1 MHCHFR
7 TRLPY
12 LPLSG
17 GTLHE
22 ATLPYN
28 ASAMQAVAQHPYY
41 RLMRLDRP
49 VGTWLLLWPTL
60 AALWI
65 AAEGWPG
72 IPLVAVFFV
81 GTFVMRAAGCV
92 VNDLADRDL
101 DGRVERTQDRPLATE
116 EVSVAAA
123 VVLFLVLLAIAAS
136 LALALN
142 LTTFFAAAAGA
153 VLVVLYPF
161 CKRFTHLPQFVL
173 GIVFSWGIVLA
184 FTATRESVPLIA
196 GALLAA
202 NALWIVAYDTIY
214 ARVDR
219 DDDLAVGIKSTAV
232 LLGRYDRLFI
242 GILQIAT
249 LALLLAIAASLELG
263 VVIYLALTAVALSF
277 AHQQVALASDKKDR
291 WFRAFK
297 ENAWTTFAFFI
308 GTVLAV

>member
-1 MHCHFR
+1 
-7 TRLPY
+7 
-12 LPLSG
+12 
-17 GTLHE
+17 
-22 ATLPYN
+22 
-28 ASAMQAVAQHPYY
+28 
-41 RLMRLDRP
+41 MRLDRP
-49 VGTWLLLWPTL
+49 VGSWLLLWPTL

-72 IPLVAVFFV
+72 IRLVVVFFI

-116 EVSVAAA
+116 EISVAAA
-123 VVLFLVLLAIAAS
+123 ALLFLVLLAIAAS

-153 VLVVLYPF
+153 VLVVIYPF

-196 GALLAA
+196 GALLTA

-232 LLGRYDRLFI
+232 LLGRHDRLFI
-242 GILQIAT
+242 GILQVAT

-263 VVIYLALTAVALSF
+263 AMIYLALMVVALSF
-277 AHQQVALASDKKDR
+277 AHQQVALASPEKDR

-297 ENAWTTFAFFI
+297 ENAWTTFIFFV